1 MNFRNASAFLVAF
14 ACSVSA
20 SAETRTISAIIDTA
34 QENPAP
40 VGASD
45 SAGGFAFLQFDDNSN
60 ELSWDIAW
68 QDLTGAP
75 TGMHIH
81 GPAPVGSN
89 AGVVVNLGNIGGL
102 TSPSSGST
110 TLTGDVASYLL
121 DGQTYVNIHT
131 ASNGPGEIRGQIKP
145 TNINLTATLDTAQE
159 IPAPTG
165 VPAGA
170 GGSAHVAYDPDTNTL
185 GWMIEWD
192 DLSGPATGMH
202 FHGPAGFG
210 ETAGVQVNVGN
221 ISGLSSPSIGSTQI
235 SDELASELTNG
246 QWYLNIHTAA
256 NGPGEIRGQL
266 VPEPQSAI
274 LLGLVLLPLPF
285 RTSRLKSADNGTQ
298 DGN

>member
-1 MNFRNASAFLVAF
+1 MKIRNVSAILITI
-14 ACSVSA
+14 ACCLSA
-20 SAETRTISAIIDTA
+20 SADIRTISAIIDTA
-34 QENPAP
+34 QENPAT
-40 VGASD
+40 VGAAD
-45 SAGGFAFLQFDDNSN
+45 SAAGIAFLQLDDNSN

-81 GPAPVGSN
+81 GPAPAGSN

-110 TLTGDVASYLL
+110 TLTGDVASSLL
-121 DGQTYVNIHT
+121 NGQTYVNIHT
-131 ASNGPGEIRGQIKP
+131 ANNAPGEIRGQIKP
-145 TNINLTATLDTAQE
+145 TNINLSATLDTTQE
-159 IPAPTG
+159 IPGPAG
-165 VPAGA
+165 VPDGA
-170 GGSAHVAYDPDTNTL
+170 GGSAHVAYDPETNTL

-192 DLSGPATGMH
+192 ELSGPATGMH

-221 ISGLSSPSIGSTQI
+221 ISGLTSPSIGSTQI
-235 SDELASELTNG
+235 SDELASEFING

-266 VPEPQSAI
+266 VPEPACQSLIVIALGAI
-274 LLGLVLLPLPF
+274 VLTC
-285 RTSRLKSADNGTQ
+285 RRKYQA
-298 DGN
+298 